1 MRKVGIVGIGHVGAT
16 VAHLIVY
23 QGLADELVL
32 IDKKPEKVASEA
44 LDFSDAASLLDKHI
58 DVHVGDYP
66 DLADA
71 DVVISALGHIHLIKP
86 DGDRFG
92 ELKANLPMAKQ
103 VGADLKAVGFNGVL
117 LAISNPVDVITGIY
131 QQATG
136 LPSAQVIGTGTYLD
150 TARLKRV
157 FGEALGVDPRSV
169 NGYVLGEHG
178 ASQFAAWSTVNVMG
192 QNARTWAAEK
202 SLDLDKLENDARVGG
217 FTVHSGKGY
226 TNFAIAHAAV
236 SLLQIILSDARKEA
250 IVSHYN
256 EDFDGYI
263 SSPAIIGR
271 GGVVANFD
279 LPLTPEEQDK
289 LAASAKAIQTKTADY
304 S

>member
-16 VAHLIVY
+16 VAHLIVS

-117 LAISNPVDVITGIY
+117 LAISNPVDVITGY
-131 QQATG
+131 LPASYRLAKCTSYWGQG
-136 LPSAQVIGTGTYLD
+136 LTLTQRDSSASL
-150 TARLKRV
+150 AKR
-157 FGEALGVDPRSV
+157 
-169 NGYVLGEHG
+169 
-178 ASQFAAWSTVNVMG
+178 
-192 QNARTWAAEK
+192 
-202 SLDLDKLENDARVGG
+202 
-217 FTVHSGKGY
+217 
-226 TNFAIAHAAV
+226 
-236 SLLQIILSDARKEA
+236 
-250 IVSHYN
+250 
-256 EDFDGYI
+256 
-263 SSPAIIGR
+263 
-271 GGVVANFD
+271 
-279 LPLTPEEQDK
+279 
-289 LAASAKAIQTKTADY
+289 
-304 S
+304 